1 MSIISVPSQGN
12 TTGRLLSQSIA
23 PGILIALACFQ
34 LPPSDT
40 QFQVFVDIGLMADTQ
55 DVSGRRLQLAS
66 GYLRQ
71 QSGITWTGA
80 MIIHPGDRIYM
91 IIRGIS
97 TSPVEL
103 IERRL
108 TPEAQII
115 PGVTLRNLLEGV
127 VKGGI

>member
-1 MSIISVPSQGN
+1 MSIISNPTQGL
-12 TTGRLLSQSIA
+12 TAGRLLSQSIA

-34 LPPSDT
+34 LPSSDV

-66 GYLRQ
+66 GYIRQ
-71 QSGITWTGA
+71 QQGVTWTGQ

-91 IIRGIS
+91 IIRGLS
-97 TSPVEL
+97 LAPVEL

-127 VKGGI
+127 AKGRP